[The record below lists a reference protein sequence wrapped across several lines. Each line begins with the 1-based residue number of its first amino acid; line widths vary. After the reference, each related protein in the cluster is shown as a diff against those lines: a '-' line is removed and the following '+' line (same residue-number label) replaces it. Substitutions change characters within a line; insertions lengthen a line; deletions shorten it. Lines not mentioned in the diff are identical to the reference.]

1 MEDTDSKQ
9 KQNAVD
15 GKSAYAG
22 NKWTEPTNMG
32 VDKMG
37 TEAGLDV
44 QPEEP
49 LAVAEE
55 LSERDET
62 RYELN
67 PDSANRPA
75 AQ

>member
-1 MEDTDSKQ
+1 MEDTDSKS

-62 RYELN
+62 RYELT
-67 PDSANRPA
+67 PDSANRPVA
-75 AQ
+75 E

>member
-1 MEDTDSKQ
+1 MEDTDSRPKQ
-9 KQNAVD
+9 EAVD

-22 NKWTEPTNMG
+22 NKWTEPTDMG

-37 TEAGLDV
+37 DEAGLDV

-55 LSERDET
+55 LSERDED

-75 AQ
+75 VE